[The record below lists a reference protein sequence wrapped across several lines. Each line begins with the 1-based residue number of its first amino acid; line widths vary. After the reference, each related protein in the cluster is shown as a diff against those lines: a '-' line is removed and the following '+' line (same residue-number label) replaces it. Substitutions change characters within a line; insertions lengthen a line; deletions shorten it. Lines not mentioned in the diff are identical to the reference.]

1 MSLTAVNFKNDKSVI
16 FNKSEIIQNQL
27 IYIDESQSYF
37 LDINQVGF
45 FINPTVYGLFG
56 KKKTTAVTINSNQV
70 NLLNPITQ
78 SENHFVVDSE
88 AFDLQDHI
96 EDKIVENTLMQT
108 EKKPKSVDK
117 ITMYLGIVL
126 VIGSA
131 TVAALGLVVI
141 IPYVSSK
148 L

>member
-1 MSLTAVNFKNDKSVI
+1 MTLTAVNFKNDKSVI
-16 FNKSEIIQNQL
+16 FNKSEIIQNQF

-45 FINPTVYGLFG
+45 FINPIVYGLFG

-70 NLLNPITQ
+70 NLLNPIT
-78 SENHFVVDSE
+78 ENESHFIIDSE

>member
-1 MSLTAVNFKNDKSVI
+1 MSLTTINFKNDKSVV

-27 IYIDESQSYF
+27 IFIDESQSYF

-45 FINPTVYGLFG
+45 FNNPIVFGLLG

>member
-1 MSLTAVNFKNDKSVI
+1 
-16 FNKSEIIQNQL
+16 
-27 IYIDESQSYF
+27 
-37 LDINQVGF
+37 
-45 FINPTVYGLFG
+45 
-56 KKKTTAVTINSNQV
+56 
-70 NLLNPITQ
+70 
-78 SENHFVVDSE
+78 VVDSE

>member
-1 MSLTAVNFKNDKSVI
+1 ML
-16 FNKSEIIQNQL
+16 
-27 IYIDESQSYF
+27 
-37 LDINQVGF
+37 
-45 FINPTVYGLFG
+45 G

-117 ITMYLGIVL
+117 RRAVCESYR
-126 VIGSA
+126 
-131 TVAALGLVVI
+131 
-141 IPYVSSK
+141 
-148 L
+148 